1 MVAAAVQIFSSS
13 TGETEVGRSEFET
26 SLLYSFRTARATQ
39 KNHVFKKKKN
49 GAREMAKQLRAPTV
63 LPGVLSS
70 FPSNYV
76 VAHNHL

>member
-1 MVAAAVQIFSSS
+1 V
-13 TGETEVGRSEFET
+13 
-26 SLLYSFRTARATQ
+26 SFRTARATQ